1 MKEQIE
7 ARLHDLREQYAAGQA
22 AMTEIDRKQE
32 ELRATL
38 LRIVGAIQ
46 VLEELLG
53 KGPEPASPPDSQ

>member
-7 ARLHDLREQYAAGQA
+7 ARLRELHEQFNAGQM

-38 LRIVGAIQ
+38 LRIGGAIQ

-53 KGPEPASPPDSQ
+53 KSREQAPASDSH